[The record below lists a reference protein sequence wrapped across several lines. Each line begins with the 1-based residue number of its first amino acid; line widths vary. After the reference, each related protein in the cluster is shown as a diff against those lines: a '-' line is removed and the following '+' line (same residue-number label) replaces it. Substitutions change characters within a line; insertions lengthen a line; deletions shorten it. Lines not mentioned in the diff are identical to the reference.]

1 MEDIFL
7 EAASSAR
14 YRPLTSAEIYRR
26 AHERGEIDL
35 GCIPPIVLS
44 CPSSPPRAA
53 TPSSGDPA
61 LVA

>member
-14 YRPLTSAEIYRR
+14 CRPLTSAEIYRR

-35 GCIPPIVLS
+35 GRIPPIVLS
-44 CPSSPPRAA
+44 VPFDLLTSSPA
-53 TPSSGDPA
+53 
-61 LVA
+61 